1 MAPSAWANAALRLI
15 LEVASFLLSDSSPL
29 CPCESLVT
37 TLDSLKTSP
46 KTQNFVDRLLTSLA
60 TSLGLTMPTALSVY
74 SGLPLATA
82 YILKLTEIVPPEFV
96 LWLIVC
102 GLVSCLLVIFGSVLV
117 AFLII
122 GRLVYKIAQL
132 FYFSIRLLYNLFGV
146 RNFSFSRRLFSRTT
160 SRPAIATSHRT
171 ALTNDTPPTLS
182 NAARMLAPSLAAN
195 QSSLNL
201 RPRRPRRPCQD
212 H

>member
-132 FYFSIRLLYNLFGV
+132 FYFSIRLLYDLFGV
-146 RNFSFSRRLFSRTT
+146 RNFSFSRRLFSRTS
-160 SRPAIATSHRT
+160 SRPAIATSRRT